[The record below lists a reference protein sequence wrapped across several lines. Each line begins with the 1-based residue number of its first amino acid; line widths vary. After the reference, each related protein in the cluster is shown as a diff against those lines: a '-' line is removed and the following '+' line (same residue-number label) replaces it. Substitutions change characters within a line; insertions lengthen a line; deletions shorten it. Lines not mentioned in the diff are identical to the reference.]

1 MPYDFDAIVVGSGAG
16 GGTCAY
22 ACSRQGKR
30 VLLIERGNK
39 ITLADLAQN
48 ERDMLI
54 AKRPY
59 DDRPVGMNGTLKR
72 LYTGGVFGGGTSLY
86 GAALMRPSREDF
98 HPGRY
103 YGDRIPRQIWD
114 WPIAYDDLA
123 PFYTE
128 AEGLYG
134 LSGCSEDD
142 FGPLEKPA
150 RGFPAATIPVKA
162 LNRRLMAANVA
173 QGLRPFRLPLAIDF
187 GRCLQC
193 ATCPGYLCPNGA
205 RRSSAQLVEAAVA
218 GGAPLTV
225 LTNAEVECLTADGRG
240 RFNGVRVRDR
250 VTGARAVYRARAY
263 ALAAGAIHSPALLL
277 RSGATSPLVGRNYMY
292 HLSPIVAGVFLRRTG
307 ADATFVKQVGF
318 ADFYLGTRDYEHK
331 MGLVQSLPVPGPLMM
346 AKAARRQVPRGLLSF
361 LRTRMLPLVGIVEDL
376 PNPANRVT
384 LGVDGGVK
392 VRHAFG
398 PYDLDRG
405 RQLTRLMRRILRA
418 AGAFFCLATPF
429 PSDEHVAHQCGTL
442 RFGTSATDAVVDPDC
457 RVFGQ
462 PNVFVAD
469 GSVLPTSLGVGP
481 ALTIMANA
489 LRVARLIVRDL

>member
-1 MPYDFDAIVVGSGAG
+1 MPQDFDVIVVGSGAG

-30 VLLIERGNK
+30 VLLIERGHKVTPANQ
-39 ITLADLAQN
+39 AQN
-48 ERDMLI
+48 EQDMLI

-59 DDRPVGMNGTLKR
+59 DDRPVDMNGALKR
-72 LYTGGVFGGGTSLY
+72 PYVSGVFGGGTSLY

-103 YGDRIPRQIWD
+103 YGDRIPRPIWD
-114 WPIAYDDLA
+114 WPIAYDALA

-128 AEGLYG
+128 AEGLYDLAG
-134 LSGCSEDD
+134 SSDDD

-150 RGFPAATIPVKA
+150 RGFPAVPLPVKA
-162 LNRRLMAANVA
+162 VNRRLMAANA
-173 QGLRPFRLPLAIDF
+173 ARGLRPFRLPLAIDF

-193 ATCPGYLCPNGA
+193 PACPGYLCPNGA
-205 RRSSAQLVEAAVA
+205 RRSSAQLVEAAAA

-240 RFNGVRVRDR
+240 QFNGVRVRDR

-263 ALAAGAIHSPALLL
+263 VLAAGAIHSPALLL
-277 RSGATSPLVGRNYMY
+277 RSGAAGPLVGRNYMY
-292 HLSPIVAGVFLRRTG
+292 HLSPIVAGVFPQRTG

-318 ADFYLGTRDYEHK
+318 ADFYLGARGYVHK

-346 AKAARRQVPRGLLSF
+346 AKAAPRHVPRGLLNF
-361 LRTRMLPLVGIVEDL
+361 LRTHMLPLVGIVEDL

-384 LGVDGGVK
+384 LGIDGRSK

-418 AGAFFCLATPF
+418 AGALFCLATPF

-442 RFGTSATDAVVDPDC
+442 RFGTSADHAAVDPDC

-462 PNVFVAD
+462 PHVFVAD
-469 GSVLPTSLGVGP
+469 GSILPTSLGVGP